1 MEKIGKC
8 GILLLLK
15 IEIPEMGIVYIS
27 SNSSKVSLLASSEH
41 FKVRWE

>member
-27 SNSSKVSLLASSEH
+27 SNSSWLMLVY
-41 FKVRWE
+41 V